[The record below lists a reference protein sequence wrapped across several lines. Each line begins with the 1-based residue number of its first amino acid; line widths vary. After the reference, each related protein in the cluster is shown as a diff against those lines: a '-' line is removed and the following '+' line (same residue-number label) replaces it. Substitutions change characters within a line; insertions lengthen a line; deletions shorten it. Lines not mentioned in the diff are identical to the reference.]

1 MQCIFP
7 DAQAL
12 LWWLA
17 GDQRLPRR
25 SHQAVADPE
34 NRVLASAVSAWE
46 VAIRSALGK
55 LEAPGDLI
63 EVVETSGLEWI
74 PVEPPGAYA
83 AEGLP
88 MHHRDPFDRLL
99 VAQALERSA
108 QLISRDDKLDP
119 YGVERIW
126 Q

>member
-1 MQCIFP
+1 
-7 DAQAL
+7 
-12 LWWLA
+12 
-17 GDQRLPRR
+17 
-25 SHQAVADPE
+25 
-34 NRVLASAVSAWE
+34 
-46 VAIRSALGK
+46 
-55 LEAPGDLI
+55 
-63 EVVETSGLEWI
+63 
-74 PVEPPGAYA
+74 
-83 AEGLP
+83 